1 MLALIHSIFM
11 FVPWL
16 IVIFIRNPRIL
27 LLAII
32 VNFLIVVQH
41 NVLGRCILT
50 QYETNG
56 QYPIFN
62 EWLAKQMGLEI
73 RDFNKGWTLVMNAA
87 PTVAMGSLLFGIL
100 SKRTRVSSSRHYR

>member
-1 MLALIHSIFM
+1 MLILHSAGM
-11 FVPWL
+11 FIPWL
-16 IVIFIRNPRIL
+16 IVIFVRNPRIL

-56 QYPIFN
+56 QYPVFN

-100 SKRTRVSSSRHYR
+100 SKRTRVSSSRRYR